1 MGIETII
8 GGIFSFML
16 NMFIMDN
23 AEFFAHK
30 NKMERL
36 YGPCEWKYV
45 GKQTNIKNPAITL
58 NPPVGE
64 NYVLFRQV
72 CENDPHRKD
81 KDKVSKT
88 NQ

>member
-1 MGIETII
+1 MG
-8 GGIFSFML
+8 
-16 NMFIMDN
+16 
-23 AEFFAHK
+23 
-30 NKMERL
+30 
-36 YGPCEWKYV
+36 CEWKYV
-45 GKQTNIKNPAITL
+45 GKQTDIKNPAITL

>member
-36 YGPCEWKYV
+36 Y
-45 GKQTNIKNPAITL
+45 AL
-58 NPPVGE
+58 
-64 NYVLFRQV
+64 
-72 CENDPHRKD
+72 
-81 KDKVSKT
+81 
-88 NQ
+88 

>member
-1 MGIETII
+1 
-8 GGIFSFML
+8 ML
-16 NMFIMDN
+16 V
-23 AEFFAHK
+23 
-30 NKMERL
+30 NKLMLRN
-36 YGPCEWKYV
+36 
-45 GKQTNIKNPAITL
+45 QITL

-64 NYVLFRQV
+64 SYVFRQV